1 MIGSSQMIL
10 EMPWPEY
17 DEAKTI
23 DDEIEIGVQVNGKL
37 RSSIKIKKD
46 EDDEKVKE
54 IAMAEEN
61 VQKHLEGKEIIK
73 TIVIKNRIVN
83 IVVK

>member
-1 MIGSSQMIL
+1 
-10 EMPWPEY
+10 MPF

-37 RSSIKIKKD
+37 RATIKVSLD
-46 EDDEKVKE
+46 EDEDSLKEKALAEQNVKNFTDGHE
-54 IAMAEEN
+54 IVKVIAI
-61 VQKHLEGKEIIK
+61 KGK
-73 TIVIKNRIVN
+73 IVN